1 MLESSNLLKMRWILL
16 MGLVISLN
24 ASSQCKDY
32 IISVKGDTLN
42 CTDINNL
49 RQGKWV
55 IKYDE
60 VRGEPGYEE
69 EGEYKDGKK
78 EGVWRKFSLQGD
90 MIAIENYRWGY
101 KNGLSQYFTPNGE
114 LIREESW
121 RAANPLNPYD
131 TVEVADW
138 AKDPLGLITKQVVVK
153 IEGSTVKHG
162 PWKFYSPQTGM
173 IMKEESW
180 IFGALDKGPPKKDD
194 IVNNDPNAEK
204 KPVAKPKE
212 VQDFEKKNAGKKKV
226 KVRDGRTGG

>member
-1 MLESSNLLKMRWILL
+1 MRWILL

-194 IVNNDPNAEK
+194 IVNNDPAEK

>member
-1 MLESSNLLKMRWILL
+1 MLESSNLLKMRWIFLL
-16 MGLVISLN
+16 GLLISLN

-42 CTDINNL
+42 CTDMNNL

-60 VRGEPGYEE
+60 VRGEKGYEE
-69 EGEYKDGKK
+69 EGEYIDGKK
-78 EGVWRKFSLQGD
+78 EGVWRKYNLQGD
-90 MIAIENYRWGY
+90 LIAIENYRWGFQ
-101 KNGLSQYFTPNGE
+101 NGISQYFTPNGE

-121 RAANPLNPYD
+121 RARNPLNPYD

-138 AKDPLGLITKQVVVK
+138 DKDPLGLVTKTVVVK

-162 PWKFYSPQTGM
+162 SWKYYSPQTGM
-173 IMKEESW
+173 VMKEETYV
-180 IFGALDKGPPKKDD
+180 FGSLDKGPPKKDD
-194 IVNNDPNAEK
+194 IVNSDGEK

-212 VQDFEKKNAGKKKV
+212 VQDFEKKNSGKKKI